1 MADLNELEKEFEKYA
16 TTLQETSRGGK
27 NKKEFLCQSQARVYN
42 FEQYVDYKEKEEKNP
57 YFSKKKRIDAL
68 YVDKND
74 NVIYC
79 IEFKIEKYS
88 QINKKDIEEKFI
100 DSFEMLKIIFKD
112 LNLAIKNYHFKFFV
126 VHKNIDDYFN
136 IRKLKEKVGF
146 EIKLRLDECKKQF
159 LALNIE
165 NKVGD
170 KNNFKDIYKQ
180 IFSDNC

>member
-27 NKKEFLCQSQARVYN
+27 NKDEFLCRSQAKVYN
-42 FEQYVDYKEKEEKNP
+42 FEEYVNDKEAEKNP
-57 YFSKKKRIDAL
+57 HFSKKKRIDAL

-74 NVIYC
+74 NAIYC

-88 QINKKDIEEKFI
+88 QINKQDIEEKFI

-126 VHKNIDDYFN
+126 VHKNDDYFN

-146 EIKLRLDECKKQF
+146 EIKLRLDECRKQF
-159 LALNIE
+159 STLNIK
-165 NKVGD
+165 NRVGD
-170 KNNFKDIYKQ
+170 KNSFKDIYAQ